1 MITSIFCTKCGSIL
15 YFLVLLLLVCLTSS
29 AGFPCYPIANVS
41 TSWNINHPFDFI
53 NFDDGSRVR
62 VILLSGNSGPQFAC
76 GFFCKGLY
84 CSTYLFAI
92 FFFEIDNSLIQ
103 SSDSRQ
109 VVWSANRNRPVAS
122 NATLQL
128 KMDGGLVLQDADG
141 SIVWSPHTR
150 VAGLNL
156 TDGDNLVVFNDN
168 GATVWQSFDHPT
180 DCLLPSQK
188 FTVGQKL
195 TASVSPTNWSESS
208 LSLSVTDRR
217 LIVSAGSNPLQVYF
231 EFASEQLEFT
241 FLNGSIH
248 FLSRASVDSNHQKIH
263 VPASSSVQ
271 CMRFG
276 FDGNLRIY
284 EWRKLILGCHATVPL
299 SCEAS
304 EYHSF
309 LEITNATFF
318 AFQADYENIFSLTDT
333 RNVFAPCG
341 RTVYV
346 KVQNGSTADA
356 QRKKSGRKKGNDE
369 EAEEDYI
376 DQVPGMTTRF
386 SYEDLKAMTENFTKL
401 LGKGGFGSVFEGT
414 LADGT
419 KIAVNQLHG
428 SG

>member
-1 MITSIFCTKCGSIL
+1 
-15 YFLVLLLLVCLTSS
+15 
-29 AGFPCYPIANVS
+29 
-41 TSWNINHPFDFI
+41 
-53 NFDDGSRVR
+53 
-62 VILLSGNSGPQFAC
+62 
-76 GFFCKGLY
+76 
-84 CSTYLFAI
+84 
-92 FFFEIDNSLIQ
+92 
-103 SSDSRQ
+103 
-109 VVWSANRNRPVAS
+109 
-122 NATLQL
+122 
-128 KMDGGLVLQDADG
+128 MDGGLFLQDADG

-217 LIVSAGSNPLQVYF
+217 LIASAGSNPLQVYF
-231 EFASEQLEFT
+231 EFAAEQLEFT

-276 FDGNLRIY
+276 FDGHLRIY
-284 EWRKLILGCHATVPL
+284 EWRK
-299 SCEAS
+299 
-304 EYHSF
+304 
-309 LEITNATFF
+309 
-318 AFQADYENIFSLTDT
+318 IFSLTDT
-333 RNVFAPCG
+333 RNVFAPFG

-356 QRKKSGRKKGNDE
+356 QRKKSGR
-369 EAEEDYI
+369 
-376 DQVPGMTTRF
+376 VPII
-386 SYEDLKAMTENFTKL
+386 S
-401 LGKGGFGSVFEGT
+401 
-414 LADGT
+414 
-419 KIAVNQLHG
+419 G
-428 SG
+428 SGVVSFMGLHIFMGIIVWTVDSSEERK

>member
-76 GFFCKGLY
+76 GFFCKGN
-84 CSTYLFAI
+84 CDSYLFAI

-128 KMDGGLVLQDADG
+128 KMDGGLFLQDADG

-217 LIVSAGSNPLQVYF
+217 LIASAGSNPLQVYF
-231 EFASEQLEFT
+231 EFAAEQLEFT

-276 FDGNLRIY
+276 FDGHLRIY
-284 EWRKLILGCHATVPL
+284 EWRKVGR
-299 SCEAS
+299 SC
-304 EYHSF
+304 
-309 LEITNATFF
+309 
-318 AFQADYENIFSLTDT
+318 
-333 RNVFAPCG
+333 R
-341 RTVYV
+341 
-346 KVQNGSTADA
+346 
-356 QRKKSGRKKGNDE
+356 
-369 EAEEDYI
+369 YI
-376 DQVPGMTTRF
+376 HRDV
-386 SYEDLKAMTENFTKL
+386 
-401 LGKGGFGSVFEGT
+401 SV
-414 LADGT
+414 
-419 KIAVNQLHG
+419 
-428 SG
+428 